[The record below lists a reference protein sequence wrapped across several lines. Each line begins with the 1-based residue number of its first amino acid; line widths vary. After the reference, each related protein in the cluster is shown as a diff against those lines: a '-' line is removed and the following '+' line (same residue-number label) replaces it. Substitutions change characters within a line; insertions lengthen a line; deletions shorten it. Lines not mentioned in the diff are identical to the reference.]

1 MHLSRLREYF
11 PILQHSW
18 KWFLYYRCQNVNRQ
32 SKDEAGPRKRAKL
45 EDRSHVHFCPPIDAD
60 DEVSFAR
67 NVDLLKEE
75 MAKPKPQ
82 ADILKELMRR
92 TFPNRWDAYVS
103 KNEPSTLL
111 EYLQEYPLLKK
122 ATYVRIYM
130 YVTLMFL
137 GISYTC
143 NVNVHNCTVCV
154 ITVGCSRLLL
164 SLQR

>member
-1 MHLSRLREYF
+1 MCIVHVHLWSEYF
-11 PILQHSW
+11 PFLQHSW

-45 EDRSHVHFCPPIDAD
+45 EDRSHVHFCPPVDAD

-122 ATYVRIYM
+122 ATYVRIYTYM
-130 YVTLMFL
+130 YNILC
-137 GISYTC
+137 ISYTC
-143 NVNVHNCTVCV
+143 NVNVTVLFV
-154 ITVGCSRLLL
+154 SFL
-164 SLQR
+164 